1 MVLRSRGRGR
11 VGHRRHLFETGHPK
25 GWPVSFLPTAH
36 DDNTSAL
43 AAGAAG
49 GRCSCANANAGLA
62 AERLAAAVLET
73 LLRAIDANDAE
84 TGGHV
89 RRVARYAL
97 ILAEAADLDT
107 REQHN
112 VERIALFHDIGK
124 IHEALFDIIHEE
136 SSLTP
141 EARQAVRTHPRLGAE
156 VLTPLASFY
165 PRAVDGRAL
174 ASRAVGRNRLSAQ
187 LSRTAIPLAARIVS
201 IADSFDA
208 MTYHR
213 RYRAAQTARQAADKL
228 MAGRGTQFD
237 PNLVDLFLSPPV
249 FDQIIRAMRAEP
261 MPEPRAIR
269 AARRPST
276 SEKCR
281 SVSFRWRTT
290 TPAPRALGR
299 KLRKSP

>member
-1 MVLRSRGRGR
+1 
-11 VGHRRHLFETGHPK
+11 
-25 GWPVSFLPTAH
+25 
-36 DDNTSAL
+36 
-43 AAGAAG
+43 
-49 GRCSCANANAGLA
+49 LA

-107 REQHN
+107 RQQHN

-124 IHEALFDIIHEE
+124 IHEALFRH
-136 SSLTP
+136 
-141 EARQAVRTHPRLGAE
+141 HPRGIEPNARGAAGGADPSTPRRRGADAAR
-156 VLTPLASFY
+156 VLYPELSTGVLSHHERWDGTGY
-165 PRAVDGRAL
+165 PRK
-174 ASRAVGRNRLSAQ
+174 
-187 LSRTAIPLAARIVS
+187 LSRGAIPLAARIVS

-269 AARRPST
+269 AGSPRHEGEMP
-276 SEKCR
+276 E
-281 SVSFRWRTT
+281 VSFRWRTT

>member
-1 MVLRSRGRGR
+1 MMKY
-11 VGHRRHLFETGHPK
+11 VG
-25 GWPVSFLPTAH
+25 
-36 DDNTSAL
+36 L
-43 AAGAAG
+43 AAGATG
-49 GRCSCANANAGLA
+49 GALFLRERQRRLA

-107 REQHN
+107 REQHT

-156 VLTPLASFY
+156 VLTPLASFFPELSTGVLSHHERWDGTGY
-165 PRAVDGRAL
+165 PRK
-174 ASRAVGRNRLSAQ
+174 

-249 FDQIIRAMRAEP
+249 FDQIIRAMRSEP
-261 MPEPRAIR
+261 MPEARTARAR
-269 AARRPST
+269 STKPERERP
-276 SEKCR
+276 E
-281 SVSFRWRTT
+281 VSFRWRTT

>member
-1 MVLRSRGRGR
+1 MLRYFG
-11 VGHRRHLFETGHPK
+11 
-25 GWPVSFLPTAH
+25 
-36 DDNTSAL
+36 L

-49 GRCSCANANAGLA
+49 GGHSRPERQRRLA
-62 AERLAAAVLET
+62 AERLAADVLET

-97 ILAEAADLDT
+97 ILADAADLDT
-107 REQHN
+107 REQRN

-136 SSLTP
+136 SSLTA
-141 EARQAVRTHPRLGAE
+141 EERTAVRTHPRLGAE

-165 PRAVDGRAL
+165 PELSTGVLSHHERWDGTGYPRK
-174 ASRAVGRNRLSAQ
+174 
-187 LSRTAIPLAARIVS
+187 LSRGAIPLAARIVT

-208 MTYHR
+208 MTYQR

-228 MAGRGTQFD
+228 MAGRATQFD

-249 FDQIIRAMRAEP
+249 FDQII
-261 MPEPRAIR
+261 
-269 AARRPST
+269 
-276 SEKCR
+276 
-281 SVSFRWRTT
+281 
-290 TPAPRALGR
+290 
-299 KLRKSP
+299 